1 MTAID
6 IKIADLPVPTG
17 RMVKVVTFVGSL
29 DESNVDEHSKI
40 IYDMLETL
48 AQAAVVIFDFAQLD
62 YMNSKS
68 IGYLTDWYLKI
79 SDEKGGMLV
88 LTQATPGLL
97 DVLDTV
103 GLLQIVRNFPTMDE
117 AVAFAST

>member
-1 MTAID
+1 MTQID

-29 DESNVDEHSKI
+29 DESNVDEHSQI
-40 IYDMLETL
+40 IYDMLGGL
-48 AQAAVVIFDFAQLD
+48 AQAAVVIFDFAQLE